1 MIARTVVLS
10 VTAMLGLA
18 FLYFYTEQPAH
29 TTTNFQDI
37 IERDEPDLLGQGVLY
52 NQMHQDGSLHY
63 RLNADSIRQYNDD
76 QITRMTLPILHLNT
90 PNQPPWNI
98 ASKQGYIHKRPNP
111 QGVAEDVVYLR
122 EDVQMVQIRPS
133 KGQITLRSES
143 FYIYPHRQFAQ
154 TNQNV
159 MIDTSVGRTRAAGL
173 VADLTSGVLKLSSN
187 KNQRV
192 HTIVLPE
199 QFKNS

>member
-1 MIARTVVLS
+1 
-10 VTAMLGLA
+10 MLGLA
-18 FLYFYTEQPAH
+18 SLYYYAQQPAP
-29 TTTNFQDI
+29 TTDNFEDI
-37 IERDEPDLLGQGVLY
+37 IERDEPDLLGEGVLY
-52 NQMHQDGSLHY
+52 NQMHEDGSLHY
-63 RLNADSIRQYNDD
+63 RLNADSIRQYNDS

-90 PNQPPWNI
+90 PNQPPWEI
-98 ASKQGYIHKRPNP
+98 ASKHGYIRKHPNP

-122 EDVQMVQIRPS
+122 EDVQMVQIHPS

-143 FYIYPHRQFAQ
+143 FYIYPDRQFAQ

-159 MIDTSVGRTRAAGL
+159 MIDTSVGRTTAAGL
-173 VADLTSGVLKLSSN
+173 VADLASGVLKLSSN

-192 HTIVLPE
+192 HTIVLPQ